1 MAKQKI
7 NIFQCAIMLLLLMM
21 NFSCEAPRKNPLD
34 THNPDGVWAELSG
47 TAKTFGSSS
56 NTIANVAVVWNN
68 EKIAI
73 TDEQGLFLFSQIRAI
88 DGWLRFSRENFKSDS
103 VYISWA
109 GRSNVSQDVILEPAP
124 TIAGRVT
131 SSVPSNPPIANV
143 SVYWANDHIY
153 TTTDQNGDYLLSDIK
168 NDDGMLIFQKDG
180 IRADSVQITWAGANA
195 IVQNMQLHPMP
206 SLQGHVKTTRV
217 PPLAISGV
225 KVTWKAAQQFT
236 FTDAQGY
243 YKFEEVSPDAGQL
256 FFEKEGYK
264 SFTENIVWSEN
275 SVVTTDVFLN
285 ANPRLDSLTLYSIV
299 EHNYGPRIVEQLNV
313 FAYLDDEEDDIMSVF
328 LQCSPLDIN
337 AELSYNV
344 QHKRFERSFSVI
356 DLNINSMREV
366 VGHDFSL
373 MVLDD
378 YDELYDLGAERIE
391 RVIIDEVEVDSPKN
405 SDEVGNPVAL
415 QWQYFNPGFPFSYNI
430 EVYTDDDFTQELV
443 WHKEG
448 VPSDSLSIIV
458 DETLEPKEYV
468 WMIWCVDEFSNRSRS
483 KPGSFSVAE

>member
-7 NIFQCAIMLLLLMM
+7 NIFHCAIVPLLLMI
-21 NFSCEAPRKNPLD
+21 NFSCDAPRKNPLD

-47 TAKTFGSSS
+47 TAKTFGSPS
-56 NTIANVAVVWNN
+56 NAIANVAVVWNN

-73 TDEQGLFLFSQIRAI
+73 TDEQGQFLFSQIRAI
-88 DGWLRFSRENFKSDS
+88 DGWLRFSSKNYKSDS

-109 GRSNVSQDVILEPAP
+109 GMS
-124 TIAGRVT
+124 TI
-131 SSVPSNPPIANV
+131 I
-143 SVYWANDHIY
+143 
-153 TTTDQNGDYLLSDIK
+153 QNI
-168 NDDGMLIFQKDG
+168 
-180 IRADSVQITWAGANA
+180 
-195 IVQNMQLHPMP
+195 QLHPMP

-217 PPLAISGV
+217 PPLAISDV
-225 KVTWKAAQQFT
+225 KVTWSAAQQFT
-236 FTDAQGY
+236 FTDAQGF
-243 YKFEEVSPDAGQL
+243 YKFEDVSPDAGQL
-256 FFEKEGYK
+256 LFEKEGCR

-275 SVVTTDVFLN
+275 PVVTTDVFLN

-373 MVLDD
+373 MVFDD
-378 YDELYDLGAERIE
+378 YDDLYDLGAERIE
-391 RVIIDEVEVDSPKN
+391 RVIIDEVVVDSPKN

-448 VPSDSLSIIV
+448 VPSDSLSIVV
-458 DETLEPKEYV
+458 DEMLEPKEYV